1 MSKARGRSNSDVSEK
16 DLDAA
21 ILVFAHYLGI
31 DISSPEQKHLIS
43 IAEEAFRNI
52 PEGWELGIGLLY
64 I

>member
-1 MSKARGRSNSDVSEK
+1 MSKARGRSNSDASEK

-31 DISSPEQKHLIS
+31 DISSPEQKLIS